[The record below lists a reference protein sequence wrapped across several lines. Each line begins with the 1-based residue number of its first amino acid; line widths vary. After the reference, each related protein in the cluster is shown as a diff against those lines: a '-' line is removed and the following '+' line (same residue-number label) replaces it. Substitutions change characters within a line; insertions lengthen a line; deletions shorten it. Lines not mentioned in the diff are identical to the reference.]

1 MVPALAL
8 VNVEEDVDAAILLD
22 AALEH
27 AGRAALDE
35 LVVDD
40 VVWKAKAEDNL
51 FEKLNRRSRITL
63 ADRLRF
69 NLLGELVNHHQQVRH
84 TAPGHL
90 EGSDHVESP
99 DREGPGDGDG
109 L

>member
-1 MVPALAL
+1 MRRGARIAL

-40 VVWKAKAEDNL
+40 AVGGRPALHSEL
-51 FEKLNRRSRITL
+51 RSRPWGEPRSPRIL
-63 ADRLRF
+63 I
-69 NLLGELVNHHQQVRH
+69 LG
-84 TAPGHL
+84 
-90 EGSDHVESP
+90 
-99 DREGPGDGDG
+99 GPKMEP
-109 L
+109 